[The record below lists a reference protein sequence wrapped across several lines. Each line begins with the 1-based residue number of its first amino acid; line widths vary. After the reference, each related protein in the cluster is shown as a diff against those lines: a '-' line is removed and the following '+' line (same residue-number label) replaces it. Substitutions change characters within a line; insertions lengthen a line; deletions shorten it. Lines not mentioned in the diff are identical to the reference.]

1 MQIKPKQLKVT
12 QNKLVIGDS
21 NNNGA
26 ELAYTIPSTIGTSG
40 HVLTSNGT
48 NVVFQAVSGGGG
60 GGSSISFS
68 RQSANFS
75 AAVNYHYSI
84 TTASGAVTVTLPALS
99 GASDGDTIRIFFRAR
114 GSTNNIVVNRAT
126 STSDL
131 INDET
136 SFTLDVEHDSITL
149 IANTTDSIWEL
160 I

>member
-12 QNKLVIGDS
+12 ENKLVIGNS
-21 NNNGA
+21 GGNGS
-26 ELAYTIPSTIGTSG
+26 ELSYTIPSTIGTNG

-60 GGSSISFS
+60 GSSISFS
-68 RQSANFS
+68 RKSASFS

-99 GASDGDTIRIFFRAR
+99 GASNGDTIRIFFRAR
-114 GSTNNIVVNRAT
+114 GSTNNVVVNRAT